1 MAERIAIR
9 PIMLIR
15 RARFTYSENYSTV
28 VPGFTPEPKLMGLSE
43 GFLAP
48 GWEFVTGIQPTSGW
62 LDEAAGKGWI
72 THRPELNQQVLRN
85 YSQNLD
91 ASVSVEPFADFKID
105 ITLAKQYSR
114 NSTELFK
121 DQNFLID
128 PEQVNFEHRAQRD
141 FGSYTVSYFALNT
154 LFNNDIDGL
163 FTRFK
168 SYRPIISQRLGE
180 RAGDTSP
187 HQEDVGYTKGYGK
200 FQQEVLLPAFLAAY
214 TEKDPGNTG
223 LNVFRTRPAVN
234 WKLNYAGLSKVGKLK
249 EVFSSFTLTHGY
261 KSTLTLNSYNTDI
274 FYDPYQPTKVDEL
287 NFNYIARFEIPQVLI
302 SEQFQPLLGVQMKM
316 KNGMSLNLDFKKSRT
331 LAMSFVDYQLAE
343 GRSTGYSGEF
353 GYLLKNVN
361 IPFLTNKKAKK
372 TSKSKAKK
380 APVVTPPPGAG
391 GGQQS
396 NDMNFKFTFEYR
408 DDITVN
414 HQLDQRDEAIPT
426 RGSTTIKISPSVDYA
441 LNKRLSLRVFTDYS
455 KTVPKTSQ
463 SFPITTIAA
472 GVTVQFKLN

>member
-1 MAERIAIR
+1 
-9 PIMLIR
+9 
-15 RARFTYSENYSTV
+15 
-28 VPGFTPEPKLMGLSE
+28 MGLSE

-48 GWEFVTGIQPTSGW
+48 GWQFVAGIQPGSSW

-85 YSQNLD
+85 FTQNLD
-91 ASVSVEPFADFKID
+91 ASVSIEPFNDFKID
-105 ITLAKQYSR
+105 VTIAKQYTR

-121 DQNFLID
+121 DQNFLVD
-128 PEQVNFEHRAQRD
+128 PNEVDFQHRAQRD
-141 FGSYTVSYFALNT
+141 FGSYNISYFALNT
-154 LFNNDIDGL
+154 LFDNDIDGL

-168 SYRPIISQRLGE
+168 SYRTTISKRRGIE
-180 RAGDTSP
+180 AGNTGS
-187 HQEDVGYTKGYGK
+187 HQSDPGYTEGYGK
-200 FQQEVLLPAFLAAY
+200 FQQEVLMPAFLAAY
-214 TEKDPGNTG
+214 TDKDPNNIG
-223 LNVFRTRPAVN
+223 LNIFKTRPAVN
-234 WKLNYAGLSKVGKLK
+234 WKLNYAGLSKVGNLK
-249 EVFSSFTLTHGY
+249 NIFSSFTLTHGY
-261 KSTLTLNSYNTDI
+261 KSNLTLNSYNTDI
-274 FYDPYQPTKVDEL
+274 FYDPQQPNKVDEL
-287 NFNYIARFEIPQVLI
+287 NFNYIARFEIPQVVI

-316 KNGMSLNLDFKKSRT
+316 KNGMSLNLDFKKSRI

-343 GRSTGYSGEF
+343 SRATGYSGEF

-372 TSKSKAKK
+372 TSKSKSKSKK
-380 APVVTPPPGAG
+380 PPVVSAPPGAG

-408 DDITVN
+408 DEITVN

-426 RGSTTIKISPSVDYA
+426 RGNTTIKISPSVDYA

-455 KTVPKTSQ
+455 KTIPKTSQ
-463 SFPITTIAA
+463 SFPITTVAA